1 MFHTALSAILETYVS
16 LTFHVPFI
24 LFFGSTLTLIVL
36 DKFIFNGII
45 NDYIVDKNNKGGYKE
60 RIGVHEAGHFLVCY
74 LLGCPVEGVV
84 LSSLEAMRDV
94 RFGGLTTSV
103 SAGTSFFDETFNREI
118 EQGSITKGTVDRY
131 SIIVMAG
138 IASEGMCY
146 ERAEGGA
153 SDEEALVQFLRS
165 INPEKGGARE
175 FDMERWVW
183 AKARQEMG
191 GGASTTFF
199 LRR

>member
-1 MFHTALSAILETYVS
+1 
-16 LTFHVPFI
+16 
-24 LFFGSTLTLIVL
+24 
-36 DKFIFNGII
+36 
-45 NDYIVDKNNKGGYKE
+45 
-60 RIGVHEAGHFLVCY
+60 
-74 LLGCPVEGVV
+74 
-84 LSSLEAMRDV
+84 MRDV

-103 SAGTSFFDETFNREI
+103 SAGTSFFDEKLNREI
-118 EQGSITKGTVDRY
+118 EEGRITKGTVDRY

-175 FDMERWVW
+175 FDIERVKEQARLGVGNA
-183 AKARQEMG
+183 AKLLKEHEGSWRALIEVMKKG
-191 GGASTTFF
+191 GDLGDCIIAIEGEGKI
-199 LRR
+199 